1 MDVVHPRC
9 CGMDVHKQ
17 TVVACVL
24 ISSPSGRPDKTV
36 RTFGTLTD
44 ELLALGDWLASQGV
58 THVALEATG
67 SYWKPVWNLL
77 EGRFE
82 LLLANAQ
89 HIKAV
94 PGRKTDVKDA
104 EWIADLLRH
113 GLLKPS
119 FVPDRPQRE
128 LRELTRYRTSLV
140 EERGAEANRLQ
151 KVLEGA
157 NLKLG
162 DVASDVLGQSARQ
175 MLERIVAGATETEA
189 ASLAQLARGRLREKI
204 PQLERA
210 LSGRVAPP
218 PTLHA
223 GPATGPHRFSGRVHR
238 AREWRNR

>member
-1 MDVVHPRC
+1 MDVVHSRC
-9 CGMDVHKQ
+9 CGLDVHKQ

-24 ISSPSGRPDKTV
+24 NSSQTGQLHKTV

-44 ELLALGDWLASQGV
+44 ELLALGEWLTSEVV
-58 THVALEATG
+58 THVVLEATG

-82 LLLANAQ
+82 LLLINAQ

-104 EWIADLLRH
+104 ERIADLLRH

-119 FVPDRPQRE
+119 FVPHRPQRE

-140 EERGAEANRLQ
+140 EERSAEANRLQ

-157 NLKLG
+157 SLKLG

-175 MLERIVAGATETEA
+175 MLGRIVAGATETEA
-189 ASLAQLARGRLREKI
+189 AALAQLARGRLREKI
-204 PQLERA
+204 THLERA
-210 LSGRVAPP
+210 LTGRVAP
-218 PTLHA
+218 HQ
-223 GPATGPHRFSGRVHR
+223 RFML
-238 AREWRNR
+238 AQ

>member
-9 CGMDVHKQ
+9 CGLDVHKQ
-17 TVVACVL
+17 AVVACVL
-24 ISSPSGRPDKTV
+24 ISNPHGRPDKTM
-36 RTFGTLTD
+36 RTFATLTD

-77 EGRFE
+77 EGRFG

-140 EERGAEANRLQ
+140 EERGAEAN
-151 KVLEGA
+151 
-157 NLKLG
+157 
-162 DVASDVLGQSARQ
+162 
-175 MLERIVAGATETEA
+175 
-189 ASLAQLARGRLREKI
+189 QLR
-204 PQLERA
+204 
-210 LSGRVAPP
+210 
-218 PTLHA
+218 
-223 GPATGPHRFSGRVHR
+223 
-238 AREWRNR
+238 